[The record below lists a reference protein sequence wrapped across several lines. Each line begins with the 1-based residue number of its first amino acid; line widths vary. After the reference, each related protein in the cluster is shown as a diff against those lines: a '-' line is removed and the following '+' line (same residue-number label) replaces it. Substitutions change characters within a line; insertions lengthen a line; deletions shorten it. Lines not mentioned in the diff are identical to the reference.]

1 MQYKAVAPFQMGVDA
16 SLRPQ
21 AIDPSAF
28 LLLEQFRV
36 HRGAVTNFP
45 GWKSIMSPGAIGP
58 YGTMLKEFITLSGN
72 AHLLVAGPDKVYTY
86 DPTTHTVTD
95 ISGALT
101 FNATRIEPWW
111 PFFFNDSMYFTQRND
126 GLHKW
131 NSGTV
136 VPVTAAPK
144 GRVGGVIAA
153 HLCLFNVTDIDGDHP
168 QRFAWASEAT
178 DDDWEALPNNDAGAF
193 DIVEGGDIGVGAL
206 PIQDDLALYKEL
218 AIVQI
223 TFIGGNEVFGR
234 RYTVRNV
241 GLLAP
246 YGVLDIGGEHLFM
259 GQDTFYTYSGGNVSN
274 DVGIKIRDRVYNSL
288 DITRKYLIRSV
299 FIQETREAL
308 FFYPSNASGLNDADK
323 CVIYNT
329 QDKIWYGPFD
339 IQCSM
344 GGRTTRNISIVV
356 DDILDIVD
364 SVFIIVNN
372 YPTGSDEHPRTL
384 FTDNLG
390 DMHEI
395 GIENSANGQP
405 ISRVMETGDQYLGIV
420 STDGTGAPVPQLP
433 EAVFQVAEVNFEF
446 NYLEPN
452 KRYDVWIGHRMN
464 LQTPIQYI
472 GPYKVFGSQTSGRIK
487 VPTRV
492 TGRWFRVRIVAPNSR
507 RMVLA
512 GYQYGYNMVGR
523 R

>member
-1 MQYKAVAPFQMGVDA
+1 
-16 SLRPQ
+16 
-21 AIDPSAF
+21 
-28 LLLEQFRV
+28 
-36 HRGAVTNFP
+36 
-45 GWKSIMSPGAIGP
+45 
-58 YGTMLKEFITLSGN
+58 MLKEFITLSGD

-86 DPTTHTVTD
+86 SPATRTVTD
-95 ISGALT
+95 ISGALS
-101 FNATRIEPWW
+101 FNANRGEPWW
-111 PFFFNDSMYFTQRND
+111 PFFYNDSMYFTQRND

-136 VPVTAAPK
+136 IKVPNAPK

-153 HLCLFNVTDIDGDHP
+153 HICLFNTIDVDGSHP

-178 DDDWEALPNNDAGAF
+178 DDDWIAMPNNDAGYF

-223 TFIGGNEVFGR
+223 GFIGGNEVFGR

-246 YGVLDIGGEHLFM
+246 YAVVDIGGEHLFM
-259 GQDTFYTYSGGNVSN
+259 SQDTFYTYSGGNVNN
-274 DVGIKIRDRVYNSL
+274 DVGLKIKDRVYNSL
-288 DITRKYLIRSV
+288 DISRKARIRSV
-299 FIQETREAL
+299 FIQESREAL
-308 FFYPSNASGLNDADK
+308 FFYPSNDGGLPDADK

-329 QDKIWYGPFD
+329 QDKIWYGPFNV
-339 IQCSM
+339 QCSM
-344 GGRTTRNISIVV
+344 AGRTSRNVAIVV
-356 DDILDIVD
+356 NDILDIVD

-384 FTDNLG
+384 FIDGVG

-395 GIENSANGQP
+395 GIAHSANGEPVQR
-405 ISRVMETGDQYLGIV
+405 IMETGDQYLGIV
-420 STDGTGAPVPQLP
+420 ATDGAGAPVPQLP
-433 EAVFQVAEVNFEF
+433 EAVFQVAEVNLEF
-446 NYLEPN
+446 NYLEPSSTL
-452 KRYDVWIGHRMN
+452 RYLDRSRN
-464 LQTPIQYI
+464 ERLQTPIQYA
-472 GPYKVFGSQTSGRIK
+472 GPYKVFGSQTSGHIK
-487 VPTRV
+487 VPVRC
-492 TGRWFRVRIVAPNSR
+492 TGRWFRVRIMAPNSR

-512 GYQYGYNMVGR
+512 GYQYGYNTVGR